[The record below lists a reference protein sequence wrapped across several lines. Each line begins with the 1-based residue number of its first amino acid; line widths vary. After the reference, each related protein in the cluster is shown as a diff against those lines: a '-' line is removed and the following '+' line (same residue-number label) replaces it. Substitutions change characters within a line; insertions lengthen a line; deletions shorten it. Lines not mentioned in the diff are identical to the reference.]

1 MCGAAL
7 AGTHPYFS
15 FIRLRCPHNARHC
28 SSAKYKHFVRE
39 CHRRGI
45 AVIQDVVYNHFDSNA
60 EQAQW
65 QYDSTLP
72 EENSYYW
79 YEGKSADYA
88 FPEGGYLNNGSS
100 GYTPRLWEEMRLYT

>member
-1 MCGAAL
+1 M
-7 AGTHPYFS
+7 
-15 FIRLRCPHNARHC
+15 
-28 SSAKYKHFVRE
+28 
-39 CHRRGI
+39 

-88 FPEGGYLNNGSS
+88 FPLSPGGGC
-100 GYTPRLWEEMRLYT
+100 TPSPAGAS